1 MKTFDKQTI
10 SANKEYLQLLSD
22 KFKSIS
28 SITAE
33 IINLNAILNLPKGT
47 EHFISDIHG
56 EYEAFEHILRNCS
69 GSIRRKATETLG
81 EQISEDE
88 LNELITMIYYP
99 KQKLMKLHEQGVIN
113 DEWYEKTI
121 KNLVEVCKVSSSKYS
136 HSKIRKSFPENYSY
150 IIQELLFKSDV
161 KGNRENY
168 YKQIIRSMIDT
179 DACEDFIIKMSETIR
194 KHCLDHLH
202 IVGDI
207 YDRGYAPHLVMDTL
221 MNYHTVDIQ
230 WGNHDIL
237 WIGAAAGN
245 AACIANA
252 VRICMRYGN
261 TGILEDAYGINILPL
276 MMFAMNTYSD
286 ADLDKFMPRI
296 SDEIPDIDD
305 IVLAKMQK
313 AISII
318 QFKLENA
325 VIDRNPTFGMD
336 DRKLIDKVDY
346 ANYTL
351 EIDGQTYPLNTDLFP
366 TIDPSCPDKLS
377 EEEEKVMSSLV
388 RSFTSSE
395 KLQSHIEFML
405 NKGSIYLLY
414 NKNLLLHACVPVNDD
429 YSFTSVTLEGET
441 YSGKAL
447 LDKLDEMARKAYYT
461 KDGNND
467 IFWYLW
473 CAPSSP
479 LFGKDKMATYERYFI
494 DDKTTHKERYTPFY
508 KHLEDKMMANVIMNE
523 FGLDIDEGYLICG
536 HVPVKYVKGEDP
548 VKAEGRVL
556 CIDAG
561 FAKAYQ
567 KETGKA
573 GCTLTYNSYGMT
585 LITHQPFE
593 SIEKAVDEGIDIVSE
608 MRFVDSSSHRLLVS
622 DTDIGTK
629 LKRQIYYL
637 EMLLYAFKS
646 GELKPK
652 E

>member
-1 MKTFDKQTI
+1 MNTFEKQTI
-10 SANKEYLQLLSD
+10 ADNKEYLELLSD
-22 KFKSIS
+22 KFKGIS
-28 SITAE
+28 SATAE

-81 EQISEDE
+81 HELDEDE

-99 KQKLMKLHEQGVIN
+99 KQKLMKLHETGIIN
-113 DEWYEKTI
+113 AEWYEKTI
-121 KNLVEVCKVSSSKYS
+121 KNLIEVCKVSSSKYS

-168 YKQIIRSMIDT
+168 YKQIIRSMIET
-179 DACEDFIIKMSETIR
+179 DACEDFIIRMSETIR

-286 ADLDKFMPRI
+286 NDLDLFMPKI

-318 QFKLENA
+318 QFKLEND
-325 VIDRNPTFGMD
+325 VIDRNPYFNMD

-346 ANYTL
+346 ENYTI
-351 EIDGQTYPLNTDLFP
+351 EINGVTYPLNTKLFP
-366 TIDPSCPDKLS
+366 TIDPDDPAALT

-388 RSFTSSE
+388 KSFTSSE
-395 KLQSHIEFML
+395 KLRSHIEFML
-405 NKGSIYLLY
+405 NKGSIYLIY

-429 YSFTSVTLEGET
+429 YSFTSVNLDGED

-447 LDKLDEMARKAYYT
+447 LDKLDEMARKAFYSKGENT
-461 KDGNND
+461 D

-494 DDKTTHKERYTPFY
+494 DDKATHKERYTPFY
-508 KHLEDKMMANVIMNE
+508 KHLDDVNMAKIIMDE
-523 FGLDIDEGYLICG
+523 FSLDMNEGYLICG

-548 VKAEGRVL
+548 VKADGRVL

-622 DTDIGTK
+622 DTDTGER

-637 EMLLYAFKS
+637 EMLLYAYRS

>member
-1 MKTFDKQTI
+1 MKTFEKQTI
-10 SANKEYLQLLSD
+10 SDNREYLELLSD
-22 KFKSIS
+22 KFKGIS
-28 SITAE
+28 SATAE

-81 EQISEDE
+81 ETISEDE

-99 KQKLMKLHEQGVIN
+99 KQKLMKLHESGVVN

-121 KNLVEVCKVSSSKYS
+121 KNLIEVCKVSSSKYS

-150 IIQELLFKSDV
+150 IIQELLFKSDI

-168 YKQIIRSMIDT
+168 YKQIIRSMIET

-276 MMFAMNTYSD
+276 MMFAMNTYPD
-286 ADLDKFMPRI
+286 TDLDKFMPRI

-313 AISII
+313 AISVI
-318 QFKLENA
+318 QFKLENEI
-325 VIDRNPTFGMD
+325 IDRNPSFGME
-336 DRKLIDKVDY
+336 DRKLIDKVNYDDY
-346 ANYTL
+346 TI
-351 EIDGQTYPLNTDLFP
+351 EINGSTYPLNTEIFP
-366 TIDPSCPDKLS
+366 TIDPDDPAALT

-388 RSFTSSE
+388 KSFTSSE
-395 KLQSHIEFML
+395 KLRSHIEFML
-405 NKGSIYLLY
+405 NKGSIYLIY

-429 YSFTSVTLEGET
+429 YSFTSVNLEGKD
-441 YSGKAL
+441 YCGKAL
-447 LDKLDEMARKAYYT
+447 LDKLDEMARKAFYSKGANT
-461 KDGNND
+461 D

-494 DDKTTHKERYTPFY
+494 DDKVTHKERYTPFY
-508 KHLEDKMMANVIMNE
+508 KHLDDADMARVIMNE
-523 FGLDIDEGYLICG
+523 FSLDADEGYLICG

-548 VKAEGRVL
+548 VKADGKVL

-622 DTDIGTK
+622 DTDTGAK

-637 EMLLYAFKS
+637 EMLLYAYRS

>member
-1 MKTFDKQTI
+1 MKTFEKQTI
-10 SANKEYLQLLSD
+10 SDNREYLELLSD
-22 KFKSIS
+22 KFRGIASAN
-28 SITAE
+28 AE

-81 EQISEDE
+81 TTLGEDE

-99 KQKLMKLHEQGVIN
+99 KQKLMKLHETGVIN

-161 KGNRENY
+161 KGNRGSY
-168 YKQIIRSMIDT
+168 YEQIIRSMIET
-179 DACEDFIIKMSETIR
+179 QACEDFIIKMSETIR

-245 AACIANA
+245 AACIVNA

-286 ADLDKFMPRI
+286 EDLELFMPKI

-318 QFKLENA
+318 QFKLENEI
-325 VIDRNPTFGMD
+325 IDRNPQFKMD

-346 ANYTL
+346 DNYTL
-351 EIDGQTYPLNTDLFP
+351 EIDGETYPLNTRLFP
-366 TIDPSCPDKLS
+366 TIDPKNPAALT
-377 EEEEKVMSSLV
+377 EEEEKVISSLV
-388 RSFTSSE
+388 KSFTSSE
-395 KLQSHIEFML
+395 KLRSHIEFML
-405 NKGSIYLLY
+405 NKGSIYLIY
-414 NKNLLLHACVPVNDD
+414 NKNLILHACVPVNDD
-429 YSFTSVTLEGET
+429 YSFTKVNLEGKD

-447 LDKLDEMARKAYYT
+447 LDKLDEMARKAFYSKGEST
-461 KDGNND
+461 D

-494 DDKTTHKERYTPFY
+494 DDSKTHKERYTPFY
-508 KHLEDKMMANVIMNE
+508 KHLDDAKLANVIMRE
-523 FGLDIDEGYLICG
+523 FGLDTAEGYLICG

-548 VKAEGRVL
+548 VKADGKVL

-608 MRFVDSSSHRLLVS
+608 MRFVDSSSHRILVA
-622 DTDIGTK
+622 DTDTGKK

-637 EMLLYAFKS
+637 EMLLYAYRT
-646 GELKPK
+646 GELKPR

>member
-336 DRKLIDKVDY
+336 AQL
-346 ANYTL
+346 A
-351 EIDGQTYPLNTDLFP
+351 
-366 TIDPSCPDKLS
+366 
-377 EEEEKVMSSLV
+377 V
-388 RSFTSSE
+388 R
-395 KLQSHIEFML
+395 Q
-405 NKGSIYLLY
+405 
-414 NKNLLLHACVPVNDD
+414 
-429 YSFTSVTLEGET
+429 
-441 YSGKAL
+441 
-447 LDKLDEMARKAYYT
+447 
-461 KDGNND
+461 
-467 IFWYLW
+467 
-473 CAPSSP
+473 
-479 LFGKDKMATYERYFI
+479 
-494 DDKTTHKERYTPFY
+494 
-508 KHLEDKMMANVIMNE
+508 
-523 FGLDIDEGYLICG
+523 
-536 HVPVKYVKGEDP
+536 
-548 VKAEGRVL
+548 VL
-556 CIDAG
+556 T
-561 FAKAYQ
+561 F
-567 KETGKA
+567 
-573 GCTLTYNSYGMT
+573 
-585 LITHQPFE
+585 H
-593 SIEKAVDEGIDIVSE
+593 
-608 MRFVDSSSHRLLVS
+608 
-622 DTDIGTK
+622 
-629 LKRQIYYL
+629 
-637 EMLLYAFKS
+637 
-646 GELKPK
+646 
-652 E
+652 

>member
-1 MKTFDKQTI
+1 MKTFEKQTI
-10 SANKEYLQLLSD
+10 SDNREYLELLSD
-22 KFKSIS
+22 KFRGIASAN
-28 SITAE
+28 AE

-81 EQISEDE
+81 TTLGEDE

-99 KQKLMKLHEQGVIN
+99 KQKLMKLHETGVIN

-161 KGNRENY
+161 KGNRGSY
-168 YKQIIRSMIDT
+168 YEQIIRSMIET
-179 DACEDFIIKMSETIR
+179 QACEDFIIKMSETIR

-286 ADLDKFMPRI
+286 EDLELFMPKI

-318 QFKLENA
+318 QFKLENEI
-325 VIDRNPTFGMD
+325 IDRNPQFKMD

-346 ANYTL
+346 DNYTL
-351 EIDGQTYPLNTDLFP
+351 EIDGETYPLNTRLFP
-366 TIDPSCPDKLS
+366 TIDPKNPAALT
-377 EEEEKVMSSLV
+377 EEEEKVISSLV
-388 RSFTSSE
+388 KSFTSSE
-395 KLQSHIEFML
+395 KLRSHIEFML
-405 NKGSIYLLY
+405 NKGSIYLIY
-414 NKNLLLHACVPVNDD
+414 NKNLILHACVPVNDD
-429 YSFTSVTLEGET
+429 YSFTKVNLEGKD

-447 LDKLDEMARKAYYT
+447 LDKLDEMARKAFYSKGEST
-461 KDGNND
+461 D

-494 DDKTTHKERYTPFY
+494 DDSKTHKERYTPFY
-508 KHLEDKMMANVIMNE
+508 KHLDDAKLANVIMRE
-523 FGLDIDEGYLICG
+523 FGLDTAEGYLICG

-548 VKAEGRVL
+548 VKADGKVL

-608 MRFVDSSSHRLLVS
+608 MRFVDSSSHRILVA
-622 DTDIGTK
+622 DTDTGKK

-637 EMLLYAFKS
+637 EMLLYAYRT
-646 GELKPK
+646 GELKPR